1 MRVEYLASYDRS
13 FKKLSV
19 DRQGGAIETIDRLLD
34 YFATGQRPHGLGL
47 KRLQQRYWEIRI
59 VLDTRVLFELQH
71 DHLTFILVGNHGE
84 IRRVLRRI

>member
-1 MRVEYLASYDRS
+1 MLVEYLASYDRS

-19 DRQGGAIETIDRLLD
+19 DRQTGAIEAIDRLLD

-59 VLDTRVLFELQH
+59 GLDTRVLFELQN
-71 DHLTFILVGNHGE
+71 DRLTFILVGNHDE
-84 IRRVLRRI
+84 IRRALRRI

>member
-1 MRVEYLASYDRS
+1 MLVEYLVSDDRS
-13 FKKLSV
+13 FQKLSV
-19 DRQGGAIETIDRLLD
+19 DRQAGAIETIDRLLD

-59 VLDTRVLFELQH
+59 GLDTRVLFELQH
-71 DHLTFILVGNHGE
+71 DRLTFILVGNHGE

>member
-1 MRVEYLASYDRS
+1 MLVEYLASYDRS

-19 DRQGGAIETIDRLLD
+19 DRQTGAIEAIDRLLD

-59 VLDTRVLFELQH
+59 GLDTRVLFELQN
-71 DHLTFILVGNHGE
+71 DRLAFILVGNHDE
-84 IRRVLRRI
+84 IRRGLRRI